1 VTLAGK
7 REYLIGSSTS
17 TLDTMDLRK
26 EKTLAARTRHNLVAV
41 VICLHN

>member
-26 EKTLAARTRHNLVAV
+26 EKTLAARRHNLVAV